1 VVVSRFVVRYW
12 EYCPRPLGLGAPGV
26 TLSHTWTTSP
36 SELVNGMRLA
46 LRCSMEMKPTNWG
59 ISGLFILSMTSA
71 CENTEF
77 QSGDPGQIP
86 SNTIADGTYS
96 IASACN
102 GLGLDVA
109 ESSVADGAK
118 IILWPLRPEGS
129 AVDNA
134 NQRWKFE
141 RQADDSYRISAAHS
155 DKSIDVA
162 AAGQADGTA
171 ITQSTWNGAVN
182 QRWFI
187 SSDGNGKYSFTPTHD
202 SARRLGLAS
211 VNESQGAAIASYSVD
226 GSCAQQWSI
235 DGGQPVATGPVVKA
249 EFSPSSENYPN
260 PERGFYDWSGNDFVT
275 EYDAGS
281 VQAAFNAGHR
291 LLMGKVQLD
300 NYRQSDLPDSWLQ
313 QLGASFAKV
322 RAAGMKMVM
331 TYSYDFSSGGQDAS
345 AQQIK
350 RHLEQMKPVLQANA
364 DVVSHMRAGFVGA
377 WGEWHSSK
385 AGNSCGYNSPS
396 DVSCA
401 TADANR
407 IIIRDALMANI
418 PATTQIGIRYP
429 LDLRTWYPD
438 PGQQKRLGIHND
450 CFLAGDTDT
459 GTYEDPTLRGY
470 AQTLTQNAAFGGET
484 CDIGALRTSCA
495 DILKEGSEYHLS
507 WLNVN
512 FAPEFLNAWRANGCF
527 DEVSR
532 SMGYRFQLD
541 SVSHPQQASVGESID
556 VDIALRNVGWARIF
570 TARKLVVTL
579 RNKTT
584 GSVLTGAAGDLQT
597 LTSQAQSSS
606 TIRVRVAVPVGAEV
620 GDYDVRIAA
629 PDIFGG
635 TAGDSRYSIRFANAD
650 NTSAGQRWDAGT
662 ASVSSGTVI
671 NVK

>member
-1 VVVSRFVVRYW
+1 MRIIR
-12 EYCPRPLGLGAPGV
+12 
-26 TLSHTWTTSP
+26 
-36 SELVNGMRLA
+36 GMRLA
-46 LRCSMEMKPTNWG
+46 LHCSMEMKPKNWR
-59 ISGLFILSMTSA
+59 ISGLLILSMTSA

-77 QSGDPGQIP
+77 QSGGPGQLP

-102 GLGLDVA
+102 GLGLDVVEA
-109 ESSVADGAK
+109 SVADGAK
-118 IILWPLRPEGS
+118 IIVWPLRPEGG

-141 RQADDSYRISAAHS
+141 RQSDDSYRISAVHS

-162 AAGQADGTA
+162 AGGQSDGTA
-171 ITQSTWNGAVN
+171 ITQSTWNGAAN
-182 QRWFI
+182 QRWFLI
-187 SSDGNGKYSFTPTHD
+187 GDGNGKYSFTPAHD

-211 VNESQGAAIASYSVD
+211 GNELQGAAIASYSAND
-226 GSCAQQWSI
+226 SCSQQWSI

-249 EFSPSSENYPN
+249 EFLPSNENYPN

-275 EYDAGS
+275 DFDAGS

-291 LLMGKVQLD
+291 LLMGKVQLN

-322 RAAGMKMVM
+322 RAAGMKMTM
-331 TYSYDFSSGGQDAS
+331 IYSYDFSAGGQDAS

-350 RHLEQMKPVLQANA
+350 RHLEQMKPVLEANA
-364 DVVSHMRAGFVGA
+364 DVVSHMRAGFIGA

-385 AGNSCGYNSPS
+385 SGNSCGYNAPS

-418 PATTQIGIRYP
+418 PASTQIGIRYP

-438 PGQQKRLGIHND
+438 PAQQKRFGIHND
-450 CFLAGDTDT
+450 CFLAGDSDT
-459 GTYEDPTLRGY
+459 GTYDDQTLRSY

-484 CDIGALRTSCA
+484 CDDAGDNRLRTSCA
-495 DILKEGSEYHLS
+495 DILKEGREYHLS

-512 FAPEFLNAWRANGCF
+512 FAPTFLNAWRANGCF

-541 SVSHPQQASVGESID
+541 SVSHPQQATVGESID

-570 TARKLVVTL
+570 SARKLVVMFK
-579 RNKTT
+579 NKTT
-584 GSVLTGAAGDLQT
+584 GSLLSGAAGDLQT

-606 TIRVRVAVPVGAEV
+606 TIRVRVAVPVGTEV
-620 GDYDVRIAA
+620 GDYEVRIAA
-629 PDIFGG
+629 PDIGG

-650 NTSAGQRWDAGT
+650 NTSGGQSWDAGS
-662 ASVSSGTVI
+662 ASVSTGTAI